1 MILEKALP
9 PKLANET
16 KRIALVVD
24 KEWLKRIAEWRR
36 LQPEMPTTSDAIRK
50 LVDWAIDMQSKENG
64 DKPPKAKKVRK

>member
-1 MILEKALP
+1 MIPERRMP

-24 KEWLKRIAEWRR
+24 KEWLKRIADWRR

-50 LVDWAIDMQSKENG
+50 LVDWALDMQNKAS
-64 DKPPKAKKVRK
+64 DKPKPKKSR